1 MKWLGWIGILLSSV
15 FFTACSDDTENNG
28 LNGGA
33 GSLLVAPEVAA
44 YGGGG
49 QAIAGEDNIT
59 DISACLFED
68 GVLTQVFE
76 HLQQTDGG
84 YHVSLN
90 AKKGTF
96 YMLAN
101 TDGLIDLNGLKGC
114 SEEEWLKTAF
124 PVKDGKAVGFL
135 TGKMDLATRA
145 QSGQT
150 LVLKRG
156 VARFDLTLSGNI
168 EVNSLTLKNAAQSV
182 YLFPQTEGGKS
193 PAGVVRKDVTVHFD
207 EVLTTSTSGVLY
219 VYEQENEGLEVSVE
233 AMVDGQSKVLT
244 KTLEE
249 RALKRNSIYTLMLRK
264 DTLSSEVSLDV
275 LAWED
280 GGNTQLQPDLDG
292 QITIDEHL
300 SSLPDGVQ
308 MTANNTVTV
317 PSRALDFTLA
327 LDCDD
332 ELEFVSS
339 ENPCVTVEAVS
350 SGVVGENK
358 FVVHKAL
365 FPPGYP
371 EEEVKVFFRRKGLN
385 ESYEEDCVKL
395 ILQEN
400 PIRLEGFTFDI
411 QDYTCDFGRYIDNE
425 MGRFTLPEGL
435 ELVAEFP
442 EEDKWVKVEQVADAA
457 NTYRVLA
464 GWKPN
469 DSKAD
474 GRKQSAKLVVR
485 RTADQQEMETY
496 TVVRRNYGLPVTL
509 LNGIWW
515 CRYNALGNSTDFEDQ
530 ILCAEDPARKLGKT
544 VQEYLNTCSQ
554 EEYLH
559 LWNAAYEG
567 NEGIALKAVSK
578 DNKITL
584 DGWRSSES
592 EHINKQEPAALAPDG
607 YEMPT
612 FNDYRSIFGAFVIPT
627 AWAEFT
633 PQIGGTAY
641 RSAIILEKR
650 SGLQLDGQDLGELWS
665 FSVQSVKNQGEEP
678 LTFYGVGCQWDGSGV
693 NRNWFL
699 LACYNPD
706 VTGWLVKGSNA
717 SLEHNGAG
725 ANNTRIVRFKKSD
738 VEYIYQ

>member
-1 MKWLGWIGILLSSV
+1 MQTKLSVALAATLAGFALSAQAANV
-15 FFTACSDDTENNG
+15 EVYGLIDTG
-28 LNGGA
+28 LNYQHVD
-33 GSLLVAPEVAA
+33 SDR
-44 YGGGG
+44 
-49 QAIAGEDNIT
+49 AGEDNIT
-59 DISACLFED
+59 DMSACLFED

-84 YHVSLN
+84 YHVALN

-101 TDGLIDLNGLKGC
+101 TDGLIDLNELKGC
-114 SEEEWLKTAF
+114 TEEEWLKTAF
-124 PVKDGKAVGFL
+124 PVKDGKAVDFL
-135 TGKMDLATRA
+135 TGKMDLDAQT
-145 QSGQT
+145 QSGI
-150 LVLKRG
+150 
-156 VARFDLTLSGNI
+156 A
-168 EVNSLTLKNAAQSV
+168 VNSLTLKNAAQSV
-182 YLFPQTEGGKS
+182 YLFPQAEGVKS

-207 EVLTTSTSGVLY
+207 EVLTTSTPGVLY

-249 RALKRNSIYTLMLRK
+249 KVLKRNSIYTLTLRK

-280 GGNTQLQPDLDG
+280 GGNTQLQPDLDS
-292 QITIDEHL
+292 QITIDKNL

-400 PIRLEGFTFDI
+400 PIRLEGFTFDL

-442 EEDKWVKVEQVADAA
+442 EEDKWVKVE
-457 NTYRVLA
+457 
-464 GWKPN
+464 
-469 DSKAD
+469 
-474 GRKQSAKLVVR
+474 
-485 RTADQQEMETY
+485 
-496 TVVRRNYGLPVTL
+496 
-509 LNGIWW
+509 
-515 CRYNALGNSTDFEDQ
+515 
-530 ILCAEDPARKLGKT
+530 
-544 VQEYLNTCSQ
+544 
-554 EEYLH
+554 
-559 LWNAAYEG
+559 
-567 NEGIALKAVSK
+567 
-578 DNKITL
+578 
-584 DGWRSSES
+584 
-592 EHINKQEPAALAPDG
+592 
-607 YEMPT
+607 
-612 FNDYRSIFGAFVIPT
+612 
-627 AWAEFT
+627 
-633 PQIGGTAY
+633 
-641 RSAIILEKR
+641 
-650 SGLQLDGQDLGELWS
+650 
-665 FSVQSVKNQGEEP
+665 
-678 LTFYGVGCQWDGSGV
+678 
-693 NRNWFL
+693 
-699 LACYNPD
+699 
-706 VTGWLVKGSNA
+706 
-717 SLEHNGAG
+717 
-725 ANNTRIVRFKKSD
+725 
-738 VEYIYQ
+738 

>member
-1 MKWLGWIGILLSSV
+1 M
-15 FFTACSDDTENNG
+15 
-28 LNGGA
+28 
-33 GSLLVAPEVAA
+33 
-44 YGGGG
+44 
-49 QAIAGEDNIT
+49 
-59 DISACLFED
+59 
-68 GVLTQVFE
+68 
-76 HLQQTDGG
+76 HR
-84 YHVSLN
+84 
-90 AKKGTF
+90 
-96 YMLAN
+96 
-101 TDGLIDLNGLKGC
+101 
-114 SEEEWLKTAF
+114 
-124 PVKDGKAVGFL
+124 DGKAVDFL

-150 LVLKRG
+150 LVLKCG
-156 VARFDLTLSGNI
+156 VARFDLNLSGKI
-168 EVNSLTLKNAAQSV
+168 AVNSLTLKNAAQSV
-182 YLFPQTEGGKS
+182 YLFPQAEGVKS

-207 EVLTTSTSGVLY
+207 EVLTTSTPGVLY

-249 RALKRNSIYTLMLRK
+249 KVLKRNSIYTLTLRK

-280 GGNTQLQPDLDG
+280 GGNTQLQPDLDS
-292 QITIDEHL
+292 QITIDKNL

-371 EEEVKVFFRRKGLN
+371 EEEVKVFL
-385 ESYEEDCVKL
+385 
-395 ILQEN
+395 
-400 PIRLEGFTFDI
+400 
-411 QDYTCDFGRYIDNE
+411 
-425 MGRFTLPEGL
+425 
-435 ELVAEFP
+435 
-442 EEDKWVKVEQVADAA
+442 
-457 NTYRVLA
+457 
-464 GWKPN
+464 
-469 DSKAD
+469 
-474 GRKQSAKLVVR
+474 
-485 RTADQQEMETY
+485 
-496 TVVRRNYGLPVTL
+496 
-509 LNGIWW
+509 
-515 CRYNALGNSTDFEDQ
+515 
-530 ILCAEDPARKLGKT
+530 
-544 VQEYLNTCSQ
+544 EYLNTCSQ

-567 NEGIALKAVSK
+567 NDGIALKAVSK

-633 PQIGGTAY
+633 PQLGGTAY

-650 SGLQLDGQDLGELWS
+650 SGLQLDGQDLGELWT

-678 LTFYGVGCQWDGSGV
+678 LTFYGVGCQWGGTGINS
-693 NRNWFL
+693 NWLL
-699 LACYNPD
+699 LACYNPG
-706 VTGWLVKGSNA
+706 VTGWLVRGNSA